1 MQEETETGWFMLDWR
16 AGDGWSAAT
25 NNRLHNSLEW
35 DMPCLN
41 GFEGFCGVIIRPSFI
56 PQLLEKNRCRAT
68 ILAISDLPNHAT
80 IVRPIGDRPTFEM
93 RALDE
98 QTKTLITLNLTE
110 MDVLSIDGFVTCW
123 LCCIWR
129 GEKWDIMGR

>member
-1 MQEETETGWFMLDWR
+1 
-16 AGDGWSAAT
+16 
-25 NNRLHNSLEW
+25 
-35 DMPCLN
+35 MPCLN

-56 PQLLEKNRCRAT
+56 PQLLEKNRCRAM

-110 MDVLSIDGFVTCW
+110 MDVLSIDGFVTC
-123 LCCIWR
+123 
-129 GEKWDIMGR
+129 